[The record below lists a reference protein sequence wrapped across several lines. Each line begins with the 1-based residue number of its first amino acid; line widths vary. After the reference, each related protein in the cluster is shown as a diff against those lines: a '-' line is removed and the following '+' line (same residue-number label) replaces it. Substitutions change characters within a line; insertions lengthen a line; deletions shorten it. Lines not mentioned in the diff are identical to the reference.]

1 MISTFL
7 PLLCCI
13 SRFLHSL
20 LYTTLHIE
28 NYDIQK
34 KKRSQAPELYF
45 IRPLY
50 FITLKVTSL
59 SKSTTAKNVQCSA
72 PYAHPE

>member
-7 PLLCCI
+7 PLLSCI
-13 SRFLHSL
+13 STFLHSL

-34 KKRSQAPELYF
+34 KKRPQAPELYF

-59 SKSTTAKNVQCSA
+59 SRSATAKSA
-72 PYAHPE
+72 KLRSTRSS

>member
-13 SRFLHSL
+13 RTFLHIL

-34 KKRSQAPELYF
+34 KKRPQAPELYF
-45 IRPLY
+45 IRSLY

-59 SKSTTAKNVQCSA
+59 RKTTTTKNLQCSA
-72 PYAHPE
+72 SFARLE